1 MERKVLKL
9 VWFIENK
16 KKVIKKHFELVI
28 MQLDQ
33 IDKQI
38 LNALFQN
45 GRESLTQ
52 LEKVVFKSKDIT
64 MSHTGIAKR
73 IAKLENSGILK
84 VQANTDIK
92 PLHYKSL
99 FLLME
104 MRNYDEV
111 KNIIAAYEN
120 CPRVF
125 FLAQVTGQYNLILGI
140 VGQNIDVLHRYI
152 DYCGPTNKKGIL
164 HSATIFVS
172 NLITPKFLPLNLFSK
187 RSKENDCGNIC
198 NNCSAFL
205 DGNCKGCGFF

>member
-1 MERKVLKL
+1 
-9 VWFIENK
+9 
-16 KKVIKKHFELVI
+16 

-33 IDKQI
+33 IDRQI
-38 LNALFQN
+38 LNALFKN

-52 LEKVVFKSKDIT
+52 LEKVVFKSKDET

-73 IAKLENSGILK
+73 ISKLENSGILK
-84 VQANTDIK
+84 VQANTNIK
-92 PLHYKSL
+92 SLNYKSL

-111 KNIIAAYEN
+111 KNIIAAYED

-125 FLAQVTGQYNLILGI
+125 LLAQVTGQYNLILGI
-140 VGQNIDVLHRYI
+140 VGQSIDVLHRYI

-172 NLITPKFLPLNLFSK
+172 NLITPKFLPLNLYSEQ
-187 RSKENDCGNIC
+187 SKENECGNIC
-198 NNCSAFL
+198 NNCAAYL
-205 DGNCKGCGFF
+205 NGNCKGCGFF